1 MQILIVHFIQIAGES
16 NLAWMREKKR
26 RAHEGEVPHIS
37 PVVLHQLNLVIE
49 RVVFIEELLE
59 QFQLGVWYLVLK
71 KEGDLKQ
78 ENKTV
83 GN

>member
-1 MQILIVHFIQIAGES
+1 MKAKSPIY
-16 NLAWMREKKR
+16 
-26 RAHEGEVPHIS
+26 P
-37 PVVLHQLNLVIE
+37 PVVLHQLNFVIE
-49 RVVFIEELLE
+49 RVVVIKELLE

-78 ENKTV
+78 EDKTV